1 MPHELPEK
9 KKWIIKIKKE
19 GIYFLKW
26 WGTEFERGKKI
37 TLRNDR
43 YLDIQ
48 NINNN
53 NK

>member
-9 KKWIIKIKKE
+9 KMNNKYKKGGNLFFEVMRDWIWE
-19 GIYFLKW
+19 GK
-26 WGTEFERGKKI
+26 KKI

-53 NK
+53 K